1 VDGWTPGGW
10 GMGSVVSGGDERSA
24 LATELRVL
32 DLLRGQGLL
41 SVRGEVR
48 RVVVLALLGLAEGG
62 AV

>member
-1 VDGWTPGGW
+1 
-10 GMGSVVSGGDERSA
+10 MGSVVSGGDERSA